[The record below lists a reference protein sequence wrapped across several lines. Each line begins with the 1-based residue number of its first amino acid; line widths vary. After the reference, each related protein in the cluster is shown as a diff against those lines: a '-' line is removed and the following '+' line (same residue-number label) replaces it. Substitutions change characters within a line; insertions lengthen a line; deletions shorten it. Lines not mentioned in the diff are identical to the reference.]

1 MTSHDVCWMCLAF
14 YLTVVIEVEEDERN
28 LIYVAMTRAKRKLVI
43 SPTILGVL
51 NKVCVNERSL
61 SVKCEQFLS

>member
-28 LIYVAMTRAKRKLVI
+28 LIYVAMTRAKRTLVI
-43 SPTILGVL
+43 SPTILSVL
-51 NKVCVNERSL
+51 KRVCVNERSL